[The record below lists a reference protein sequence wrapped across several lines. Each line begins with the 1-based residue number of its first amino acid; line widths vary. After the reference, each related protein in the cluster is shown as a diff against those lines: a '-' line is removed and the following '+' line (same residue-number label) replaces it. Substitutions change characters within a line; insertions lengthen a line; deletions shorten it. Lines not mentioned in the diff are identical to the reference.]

1 MGEQTE
7 RRARGRPPKHGEAMS
22 GASRQSLYAKARQRD
37 MAEVAFALKTV
48 LARSRA
54 ERKAFIEVYKGT
66 ISGERFRRGLG
77 RMLIDEPDTLAF
89 FDGLFSSDDEK

>member
-22 GASRQSLYAKARQRD
+22 GASRQSLD